1 MNQTPSQEGKT
12 KQSPGLIIILI
23 ILILG
28 VVGVALY
35 FIFDKGLMG
44 DKDNRNTLSRDEISD
59 EGVIDSA
66 EREFNSAVEKI
77 TGRDSEEYKDVF
89 FVHHSTGEIYWE
101 GGMQEALTEAGYQG
115 YAPWWDGETDPQD
128 FFGEF
133 SDSDKW
139 NIITEESLPHG
150 EERDILIF
158 KSCFPASDITSDQM
172 LEDYKDYYREL
183 YPIYATH
190 PDMLFVPM
198 STPPLLKTNTSADA
212 ALRSLE
218 FEDWLMDGYVNDY
231 QNFLGSQGLEGI
243 DNLSPFALH
252 SLLSDDRGFL
262 AADFIADPSDD
273 HPNYYSGEVV
283 GEAMVKHLN
292 NSL

>member
-1 MNQTPSQEGKT
+1 MNQTPSKEEKT
-12 KQSPGLIIILI
+12 RKSPGLIIIWI
-23 ILILG
+23 I
-28 VVGVALY
+28 VVLVAGGIVLY
-35 FIFDKGLMG
+35 FVFSRGFTG
-44 DKDNRNTLSRDEISD
+44 DKDNSNTSVSDEISD

-77 TGRDSEEYKDVF
+77 TGRDPEEYKDVF

-101 GGMQEALTEAGYQG
+101 GGMQEVLAAAGYQS
-115 YAPWWDGETDPQD
+115 YAPWWDGETDPED
-128 FFGEF
+128 FYNEF

-139 NIITEESLPHG
+139 NIITGESLPPG

-183 YPIYATH
+183 YPIYSTH

-198 STPPLLKTNTSADA
+198 STPPLLKASTSADA

-218 FEDWLMDGYVNDY
+218 FEDWLTNEYVDDY
-231 QNFLGSQGLEGI
+231 QNYLGSEGLEGI
-243 DNLSPFALH
+243 DNLAPFALH

-283 GEAMVKHLN
+283 GEAIVEHLN